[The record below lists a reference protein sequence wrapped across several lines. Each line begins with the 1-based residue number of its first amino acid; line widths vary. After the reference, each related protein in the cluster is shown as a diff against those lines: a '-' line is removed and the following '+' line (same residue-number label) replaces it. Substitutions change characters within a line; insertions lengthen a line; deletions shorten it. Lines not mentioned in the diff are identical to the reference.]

1 VDEAYVEAV
10 LRRVEQ
16 VPPGR
21 VTTYGELADA
31 VGRGG
36 PRLAGRVMSQYGAAV
51 PWWRVVRADGSA
63 PDFLRR
69 SAARHWRAEG
79 TPLLERRDGT
89 TRVDL
94 RRAAVHLAAAAESG
108 SGPVPG
114 ADPPDPCG

>member
-1 VDEAYVEAV
+1 MDDAYVEAV

-51 PWWRVVRADGSA
+51 PWWRVVRADGST
-63 PDFLRR
+63 PDFLQS

-79 TPLLERRDGT
+79 TPLLERPDGT
-89 TRVDL
+89 PRVDL
-94 RRAAVHLAAAAESG
+94 RRAAVHLAAAAEPAP
-108 SGPVPG
+108 GPVPAPG
-114 ADPPDPCG
+114 EG